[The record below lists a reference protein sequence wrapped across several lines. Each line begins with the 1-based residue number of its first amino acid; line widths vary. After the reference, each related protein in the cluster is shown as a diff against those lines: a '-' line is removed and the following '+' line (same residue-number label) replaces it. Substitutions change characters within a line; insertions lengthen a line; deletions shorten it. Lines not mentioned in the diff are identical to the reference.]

1 MKMLKPTGN
10 RLEKT
15 TVKKVSV
22 KSRLKAIYITHQRK
36 ALYKPIVFSINALD
50 LMCSY

>member
-36 ALYKPIVFSINALD
+36 ALYKPIVSQLTH
-50 LMCSY
+50 